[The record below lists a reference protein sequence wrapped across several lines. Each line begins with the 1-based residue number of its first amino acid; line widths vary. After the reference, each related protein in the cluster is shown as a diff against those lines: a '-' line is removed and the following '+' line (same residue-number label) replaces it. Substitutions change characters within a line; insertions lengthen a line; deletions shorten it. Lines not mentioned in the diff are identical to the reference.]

1 MAENGRTVVAEH
13 AAEVARRF
21 DVDVV
26 PTAPEEN
33 DFRRMRRARTLRRVF
48 MAVVAVFLLL
58 GLSGTLGVRTRTVT
72 ATGGDYE
79 LTVTYGHVSRPG
91 LPTPWEFE
99 VHRAGGFEGP
109 ITVSTSSKYLDL
121 FDENGFDP
129 EAQGV
134 TATPEAVIWEFEPP
148 PGETLAVSLDARIEP
163 AAQWGRLGFTS
174 VLDEDGE
181 PVVTAR
187 YKTWI
192 LP

>member
-1 MAENGRTVVAEH
+1 MAEH

-26 PTAPEEN
+26 PTAPGEN

-129 EAQGV
+129 DPLS
-134 TATPEAVIWEFEPP
+134 ATTDEERIIWTFEPP
-148 PGETLAVSLDARIEP
+148 GDGDTMTVSFDARVEP
-163 AAQWGRLGFTS
+163 GVQLERAKGFVS
-174 VLDEDGE
+174 VLEEGE
-181 PVVTAR
+181 AVVTVNFSTLVLA
-187 YKTWI
+187 
-192 LP
+192 